1 MDWKKIKEDA
11 KAKISGKL
19 WDIWKPTLLI
29 GLISGVISALA
40 TGIFGEESM
49 SAALVTSLFSILL
62 IPAEIGYTSYVMKLT
77 RGENYDLN
85 ELKAFYSKF
94 GVIILLEIIMSVL
107 ICLASLLFVIP
118 GIILALAYS
127 MALYI
132 FIDNPELSAT
142 DYLKKSREM
151 MKGYKGNYFCFG
163 LSFIGWILLCCLV
176 IPMIWVVPY
185 VTVAMVEYY
194 DELKKKTEN

>member
-1 MDWKKIKEDA
+1 MDWKKIKEEA
-11 KAKISGKL
+11 KSKISGHL
-19 WDIWKPTLLI
+19 WDIWKPAIVI
-29 GLISGVISALA
+29 GITSAVISAIA
-40 TGIFGEESM
+40 SAVFGSEST
-49 SAALVTSLFSILL
+49 SAAIVTSVFSLLL
-62 IPAEIGYTSYVMKLT
+62 IPAEVGYTSYLMKLV
-77 RGENYDLN
+77 RGENYDLG

-94 GVIILLEIIMSVL
+94 GVILILEILMGILVF
-107 ICLASLLFVIP
+107 LASILFVIP

-163 LSFIGWILLCCLV
+163 LSFIGWILLCILI

-185 VTVAMVEYY
+185 MDVAMVLYY
-194 DELKKKTEN
+194 EELKNKTN